1 MNTKLV
7 IGVSLL
13 LFLGYLLF
21 RRMLAHNSLLAEYRR
36 EVRDIITNEKY
47 QVKGKFD

>member
-1 MNTKLV
+1 MNTRLV
-7 IGVSLL
+7 IGISLL

-21 RRMLAHNSLLAEYRR
+21 RRMLEHNAVIAAYRR
-36 EVRDIITNEKY
+36 EIHDLITNEKY